1 MIFSWVCRLNGR
13 SLIPDPVPTV
23 FNLVEKKNPKK
34 VSIEKERAQK

>member
-1 MIFSWVCRLNGR
+1 MIFPWVCRLNGR

-23 FNLVEKKNPKK
+23 FTWLKKKNPKE